1 MGIKKRKSK
10 KGFTVI
16 EAIISLVLFTLIMI
30 PLGSFTLTAVKT
42 SVKSATKEQA
52 INAGQGALEQL
63 KTIKLSQ
70 LNKIDLD
77 SNYSESDK
85 ATLKLGNLNVIKTKD
100 NPIYKVDGE
109 YIDPNNKKK
118 FNIDGEIT
126 QGNLDVNG
134 KENTEHH
141 FDDGDFKKNY
151 VVYIGENLITVYKIV
166 SKDNIIK
173 KYIDNNTIKIIEDKD
188 NDSEEA
194 KIVSGEFSGSSIDL
208 EKWLLIKNRTIRNN
222 LNEIT
227 TLFIDENN
235 NGEINIKAENEDKGE
250 EIATPESTIDERK
263 MLVKILAKYTDDYYT
278 NDSSDKLNKES
289 NIKVRFYED
298 AINKEINLKI
308 SNKCLGSKLNVY
320 TYKNKGSGVRYNIY
334 TSTENSHGDISVFKN
349 YIEGNSEDLRGQ
361 LFNINLKVKE
371 KDEVLY
377 NLNTTE
383 FIGG

>member
-70 LNKIDLD
+70 LKKIDSD
-77 SNYSESDK
+77 ANYSESHK

-100 NPIYKVDGE
+100 DPIYKVEGE
-109 YIDPNNKKK
+109 YVDPNNKKK
-118 FNIDGEIT
+118 FNIDGDIT
-126 QGNLDVNG
+126 QEKLEDNGESDKEHTLDK
-134 KENTEHH
+134 KEP
-141 FDDGDFKKNY
+141 KKNY
-151 VVYIGENLITVYKIV
+151 VVYIGESLITVYKIV
-166 SKDNIIK
+166 SKENILK
-173 KYIDNNTIKIIEDKD
+173 KYIDNNTIKIIDDKD
-188 NDSEEA
+188 NDLEEA
-194 KIVSGEFSGSSIDL
+194 KIVNGNFKGSSIKL
-208 EKWLLIKNRTIRNN
+208 RQWLLIKHRELKNN
-222 LNEIT
+222 GNEIT
-227 TLFIDENN
+227 TLFIDENS
-235 NGEINIKAENEDKGE
+235 NGEINIKAENEEKGE
-250 EIATPESTIDERK
+250 ELSTPDSTSEERK
-263 MLVKILAKYTDDYYT
+263 KLVKILNEYTDDFELEDGEKKTDIMVYFYR
-278 NDSSDKLNKES
+278 SYANKK
-289 NIKVRFYED
+289 IDLKV
-298 AINKEINLKI
+298 
-308 SNKCLGSKLNVY
+308 SNKCLGSQLNIY
-320 TYKNKGSGVRYNIY
+320 TCKNEGSGIRYNIY
-334 TSTENSHGDISVFKN
+334 TSTENPHGDISVFKN

>member
-70 LNKIDLD
+70 LKKIDSD
-77 SNYSESDK
+77 ANYSESHK

-100 NPIYKVDGE
+100 DPIYKVEGE
-109 YIDPNNKKK
+109 YVDPNNKKK
-118 FNIDGEIT
+118 FKIDGDIT
-126 QGNLDVNG
+126 QGKLEDNGESHKEHTLDK
-134 KENTEHH
+134 KEPE
-141 FDDGDFKKNY
+141 KNY
-151 VVYIGENLITVYKIV
+151 VVYIGESLITVYKIV
-166 SKDNIIK
+166 SKENILK
-173 KYIDNNTIKIIEDKD
+173 KYIDNNTIKIIDDKD
-188 NDSEEA
+188 NDLEEA
-194 KIVSGEFSGSSIDL
+194 KIVNGNFKGSSIKL
-208 EKWLLIKNRTIRNN
+208 RQWLLIKNKELKNN
-222 LNEIT
+222 GNEIT
-227 TLFIDENN
+227 TLFIDENS

-250 EIATPESTIDERK
+250 ELSTPDSPSEERK
-263 MLVKILAKYTDDYYT
+263 KLVKILNEYTDDFELEDGEKKTDIMVYFYR
-278 NDSSDKLNKES
+278 SYANKK
-289 NIKVRFYED
+289 IDLKV
-298 AINKEINLKI
+298 
-308 SNKCLGSKLNVY
+308 SNKCLGSQLNIY
-320 TYKNKGSGVRYNIY
+320 TCKNEGSGIRYNIY
-334 TSTENSHGDISVFKN
+334 TSTENPHGDISVFKN

>member
-70 LNKIDLD
+70 LNKIDSD
-77 SNYSESDK
+77 ANYSESHK
-85 ATLKLGNLNVIKTKD
+85 ATLKIGNLNVIKTKD
-100 NPIYKVDGE
+100 NPIYKVEGE
-109 YIDPNNKKK
+109 YVDPNNKKK
-118 FNIDGEIT
+118 FNIDGDIM
-126 QGNLDVNG
+126 QGKLEDNG
-134 KENTEHH
+134 ENDKEHAFNDTSLGI
-141 FDDGDFKKNY
+141 DY
-151 VVYIGENLITVYKIV
+151 MVYIGNSTITVHRL
-166 SKDNIIK
+166 IK
-173 KYIDNNTIKIIEDKD
+173 EGEDKYNPIVKPDWYVIKYNKINEDEINKKRILNLKITKNEDGKIEISCD
-188 NDSEEA
+188 NEGKPVYQDDKA
-194 KIVSGEFSGSSIDL
+194 KI
-208 EKWLLIKNRTIRNN
+208 
-222 LNEIT
+222 
-227 TLFIDENN
+227 
-235 NGEINIKAENEDKGE
+235 
-250 EIATPESTIDERK
+250 
-263 MLVKILAKYTDDYYT
+263 
-278 NDSSDKLNKES
+278 NKELLDKNTVDRNIN

-298 AINKEINLKI
+298 SINKEINLKI
-308 SNKCLGSKLNVY
+308 ANKCIGSQLNVY

-334 TSTENSHGDISVFKN
+334 TSTENPHGDVSVFKN

-377 NLNTTE
+377 NFNTTE

>member
-42 SVKSATKEQA
+42 SAKSATKEQA

-70 LNKIDLD
+70 LKKIDSD
-77 SNYSESDK
+77 ANYSESHK

-100 NPIYKVDGE
+100 DPIYKVEGE
-109 YIDPNNKKK
+109 YVDPNNKKK
-118 FNIDGEIT
+118 FNIDGDIT
-126 QGNLDVNG
+126 QEKLEDNGESDKEHTLDK
-134 KENTEHH
+134 KEP
-141 FDDGDFKKNY
+141 KKNY
-151 VVYIGENLITVYKIV
+151 VVYIGESLITVYKIV
-166 SKDNIIK
+166 SKENILK
-173 KYIDNNTIKIIEDKD
+173 KYIDNNTIKIIDDKD
-188 NDSEEA
+188 NDLEEA
-194 KIVSGEFSGSSIDL
+194 KIVNGNFKGSSIKL
-208 EKWLLIKNRTIRNN
+208 RQWLLIKHRELKNN
-222 LNEIT
+222 GNEIT
-227 TLFIDENN
+227 TLFIDENS
-235 NGEINIKAENEDKGE
+235 NGEINIKAENEEKGE
-250 EIATPESTIDERK
+250 ELSTPDSTSEERK
-263 MLVKILAKYTDDYYT
+263 KLVKILNEYTDDFELEDGEKKTDIMVYFYR
-278 NDSSDKLNKES
+278 SYANKK
-289 NIKVRFYED
+289 IDLKV
-298 AINKEINLKI
+298 
-308 SNKCLGSKLNVY
+308 SNKCLGSQLNIY
-320 TYKNKGSGVRYNIY
+320 TCKNEGSGIRYNIY
-334 TSTENSHGDISVFKN
+334 TSTENPHGDISVFKN

>member
-70 LNKIDLD
+70 LKKIDSD
-77 SNYSESDK
+77 ANYSESHK

-100 NPIYKVDGE
+100 NPIYKVEGE
-109 YIDPNNKKK
+109 YVDPNNKKK
-118 FNIDGEIT
+118 FNIDGDIT
-126 QGNLDVNG
+126 QGKLEDNGESG
-134 KENTEHH
+134 KEHTLDKKEP
-141 FDDGDFKKNY
+141 KKNY

-166 SKDNIIK
+166 SKENILK
-173 KYIDNNTIKIIEDKD
+173 KYIDNNTIKIMDDKD
-188 NDSEEA
+188 NDLEEA
-194 KIVSGEFSGSSIDL
+194 KIVNGNFKGSSIKL
-208 EKWLLIKNRTIRNN
+208 RQWLLIKHRELKNN
-222 LNEIT
+222 GNEIT
-227 TLFIDENN
+227 TLFIDENS
-235 NGEINIKAENEDKGE
+235 NGEINIKAENEEKGE
-250 EIATPESTIDERK
+250 ELSTPDSTSEERK
-263 MLVKILAKYTDDYYT
+263 KLVKILNEYTDDFELEDGEKKTDIMVYFYR
-278 NDSSDKLNKES
+278 SYANKK
-289 NIKVRFYED
+289 IDLKV
-298 AINKEINLKI
+298 
-308 SNKCLGSKLNVY
+308 SNKCLGSQLNIY
-320 TYKNKGSGVRYNIY
+320 TCKNEGSGIRYNIY
-334 TSTENSHGDISVFKN
+334 TSTENPHGDISVFKN

>member
-70 LNKIDLD
+70 LKKIDSD
-77 SNYSESDK
+77 ANYSESHK

-100 NPIYKVDGE
+100 NPIYKVEGE
-109 YIDPNNKKK
+109 YVDPNNKKK
-118 FNIDGEIT
+118 FNIDGDIT
-126 QGNLDVNG
+126 QGKLEDNGESG
-134 KENTEHH
+134 KEHTLDKKEP
-141 FDDGDFKKNY
+141 KKNY

-166 SKDNIIK
+166 SKENILK
-173 KYIDNNTIKIIEDKD
+173 KYIDNNTIKIMDDKD
-188 NDSEEA
+188 NDLEEA
-194 KIVSGEFSGSSIDL
+194 KIVNGNFKGSSIKL
-208 EKWLLIKNRTIRNN
+208 RQWLLIKHRELKNN
-222 LNEIT
+222 GNEIT
-227 TLFIDENN
+227 TLFIDENS
-235 NGEINIKAENEDKGE
+235 NGEINIKAENEENGE
-250 EIATPESTIDERK
+250 ELSTHDSTSEERK
-263 MLVKILAKYTDDYYT
+263 KLVKILNEYTDDFELEDGEKKTDIMVYFYR
-278 NDSSDKLNKES
+278 SYANKK
-289 NIKVRFYED
+289 IDLKV
-298 AINKEINLKI
+298 
-308 SNKCLGSKLNVY
+308 SNKCLGSQLNIY
-320 TYKNKGSGVRYNIY
+320 TCKNEGSGIRYNIY
-334 TSTENSHGDISVFKN
+334 TSTENPHGDISVFKN

>member
-70 LNKIDLD
+70 LNKIDSD
-77 SNYSESDK
+77 ANYSESHK
-85 ATLKLGNLNVIKTKD
+85 ATLKIGNLNVIKTKD
-100 NPIYKVDGE
+100 DPIYKVEGE
-109 YIDPNNKKK
+109 YVDPNNKKK
-118 FNIDGEIT
+118 FNIDGDVT
-126 QGNLDVNG
+126 QGKLEDNGESDKKNTLDK
-134 KENTEHH
+134 KEP
-141 FDDGDFKKNY
+141 KKNY
-151 VVYIGENLITVYKIV
+151 VVYIGQNLITVYKII
-166 SKDNIIK
+166 SIDSIIK
-173 KYIDNNTIKIIEDKD
+173 KYIDNNTIKIIDDK
-188 NDSEEA
+188 NNNLKEA
-194 KIVSGEFSGSSIDL
+194 KIVNGEFKGSSIKL
-208 EKWLLIKNRTIRNN
+208 KQWLLIKHRELKNN
-222 LNEIT
+222 ENEST
-227 TLFIDENN
+227 TLFIDENS
-235 NGEINIKAENEDKGE
+235 NGEINIKAENEDKGKE
-250 EIATPESTIDERK
+250 LSTPDSPSEERK
-263 MLVKILAKYTDDYYT
+263 KLVKILNEYTDDFELEDGEKKTDIMVYFYR
-278 NDSSDKLNKES
+278 SYANKK
-289 NIKVRFYED
+289 IDLKV
-298 AINKEINLKI
+298 
-308 SNKCLGSKLNVY
+308 SNKCLGSQLNIY
-320 TYKNKGSGVRYNIY
+320 TCKNEGSGIRYNIY
-334 TSTENSHGDISVFKN
+334 TSTENPHGDISVFKN

>member
-70 LNKIDLD
+70 LKKIDSD
-77 SNYSESDK
+77 ANYSDSHK

-100 NPIYKVDGE
+100 DQIYKVEGE
-109 YIDPNNKKK
+109 YVDPNNNKK
-118 FNIDGEIT
+118 FNIDGDIT
-126 QGNLDVNG
+126 QGKLEDNGESG
-134 KENTEHH
+134 KEHTLDKKEP
-141 FDDGDFKKNY
+141 KKNY

-166 SKDNIIK
+166 SKENILK
-173 KYIDNNTIKIIEDKD
+173 KYIDNNTIKIMDDKD
-188 NDSEEA
+188 NDLEEA
-194 KIVSGEFSGSSIDL
+194 KIVNGNFKGSSIKL
-208 EKWLLIKNRTIRNN
+208 RQWLLIKHRELKNN
-222 LNEIT
+222 GNEIT
-227 TLFIDENN
+227 TLFIDENS
-235 NGEINIKAENEDKGE
+235 NGEINIKAENEENGE
-250 EIATPESTIDERK
+250 ELSTHDSTSEERK
-263 MLVKILAKYTDDYYT
+263 KLVKILNEYTDDFELEDGEKKTDIMVYFYR
-278 NDSSDKLNKES
+278 SYANKK
-289 NIKVRFYED
+289 IDLKV
-298 AINKEINLKI
+298 
-308 SNKCLGSKLNVY
+308 SNKCLGSQLNIY
-320 TYKNKGSGVRYNIY
+320 TCKNEGSGIRYNIY
-334 TSTENSHGDISVFKN
+334 TSTENPHGDISVFKN

>member
-70 LNKIDLD
+70 LNKIDSD
-77 SNYSESDK
+77 ANYSESHK
-85 ATLKLGNLNVIKTKD
+85 ATLKIGNLNVIKTKD
-100 NPIYKVDGE
+100 NPIYKVEGE
-109 YIDPNNKKK
+109 YVDPNNKKK
-118 FNIDGEIT
+118 FNIDGDIT
-126 QGNLDVNG
+126 QEKLEDNGESDKEHTLDK
-134 KENTEHH
+134 KEP
-141 FDDGDFKKNY
+141 KKNY
-151 VVYIGENLITVYKIV
+151 VVYIGESLITVYKIV
-166 SKDNIIK
+166 SKENILK
-173 KYIDNNTIKIIEDKD
+173 KYIDNNTIKIIDDKD
-188 NDSEEA
+188 NDLEEA
-194 KIVSGEFSGSSIDL
+194 KIVNGNFKGSSIKL
-208 EKWLLIKNRTIRNN
+208 RQWLLIKHRELKNN
-222 LNEIT
+222 GNEIT
-227 TLFIDENN
+227 TLFIDENS
-235 NGEINIKAENEDKGE
+235 NGEINIKAENEEKGE
-250 EIATPESTIDERK
+250 ELSTPDSTSEERK
-263 MLVKILAKYTDDYYT
+263 KLVKILNEYTDDFELEDGEKKTDIMVYFYR
-278 NDSSDKLNKES
+278 SYANKK
-289 NIKVRFYED
+289 IDLKV
-298 AINKEINLKI
+298 
-308 SNKCLGSKLNVY
+308 SNKCLGSQLNIY
-320 TYKNKGSGVRYNIY
+320 TCKNEGSGIRYNIY
-334 TSTENSHGDISVFKN
+334 TSTENPHGDISVFKN